1 MRRLFSV
8 VAVGVLAV
16 ATLAFSA
23 PPASSGTGGA
33 VGYTVGQFFVVGTGP
48 TCGFFA
54 IDLATGEATQINDPS
69 EPVDCAD
76 GLTFS
81 PDGTLY
87 AYTNPGLLGPVN
99 ASNLVTID
107 LATGAQTVIGPIPDV
122 FVGGGGMTFDA
133 AGNLW
138 LYGVAGSPTEP
149 GCNIATDSCLW
160 KVNPADATTTFVGSV
175 DLRTVRGLAAS
186 CTEVLAIDSAAV
198 NGFAADTRISRVDTT
213 TAALELVV
221 EVDEIIVPEGLD
233 FDAAGGLWAL
243 SGDPGGQG
251 FGGGMLLDAIDLST
265 GAVAQTPIVFNGSQA
280 PGFLAGLAI
289 SPTSCPEPPPP
300 PAPAPLVIEP
310 TFTG

>member
-33 VGYTVGQFFVVGTGP
+33 VGYTVGTVGTAGGAA
-48 TCGFFA
+48 CAFYS
-54 IDLATGEATQINDPS
+54 IDLATGAATQISDPS
-69 EPVDCAD
+69 EPVNCAD

-87 AYTNPGLLGPVN
+87 AYAMGSTVTPNGATPP
-99 ASNLVTID
+99 NLVTID
-107 LATGAQTVIGPIPDV
+107 LATGAQTVIGPLPPV

-138 LYGVAGSPTEP
+138 LYGVVAPLSTPECLDVGS
-149 GCNIATDSCLW
+149 SCLW

-175 DLRTVRGLAAS
+175 EERTVRGLAAT
-186 CTEVLAIDSAAV
+186 CTEVLAIDSLVV
-198 NGFAADTRISRVDTT
+198 NGLGNPTQISRVDTT

-233 FDAAGGLWAL
+233 FDDAGGLWAL
-243 SGDPGGQG
+243 SAAQEQG
-251 FGGGMLLDAIDLST
+251 AGLQEINAIDLTT
-265 GAVAQTPIVFNGSQA
+265 GEVGHTTVTLNGQ
-280 PGFLAGLAI
+280 PVGGFLGGLAI
-289 SPTSCPEPPPP
+289 SPISCAAPP
-300 PAPAPLVIEP
+300 PAPAPLVIQP